1 MKINKP
7 IVILLISSLV
17 AVYHDSVASIRS
29 NAVGS
34 KYDVLIMQM
43 LKDANGGQ
51 VMEEKLRQAAVGIS
65 GGSRDNAS
73 RGIRRS
79 LKELAAALRIREGVA
94 GTWMLAD

>member
-1 MKINKP
+1 
-7 IVILLISSLV
+7 
-17 AVYHDSVASIRS
+17 
-29 NAVGS
+29 
-34 KYDVLIMQM
+34 MQKR
-43 LKDANGGQ
+43 LNDANGGQ
-51 VMEEKLRQAAVGIS
+51 VMEEKIRQAAVGIS

>member
-1 MKINKP
+1 
-7 IVILLISSLV
+7 
-17 AVYHDSVASIRS
+17 VYHDAVASIRS

-51 VMEEKLRQAAVGIS
+51 VMEEKIRQAAVGSS

-73 RGIRRS
+73 RGVRRS
-79 LKELAAALRIREGVA
+79 LKELTGALRIREGIP